1 LRADRN
7 HCCGG
12 VLGDA
17 VMSKPEKLMMKV
29 GKGCIIPAD
38 EYTTNKLKAR
48 KYSIGD
54 VVSVQISKPRNPK
67 FHRLVH
73 GLGTLVVENIEGF
86 EGMGAHKAL
95 KRLQREGLIECEEF
109 SFKVEG
115 CGMVT
120 QYVPRSLSFE
130 SMSEEV
136 FADVYKQI
144 CGVIVRLYWP
154 KETSERVAEMAGL
167 MVSQ

>member
-1 LRADRN
+1 
-7 HCCGG
+7 
-12 VLGDA
+12 
-17 VMSKPEKLMMKV
+17 MSKPEKLMMKV
-29 GKGCIIPAD
+29 AKGCIVPAD
-38 EYTTNKLKAR
+38 EYTKNKLKAR
-48 KYSIGD
+48 NYSIGD

-73 GLGTLVVENIEGF
+73 GLGTLVVENIEEF
-86 EGMGAHKAL
+86 EGMDSHKAL
-95 KRLQREGLIECEEF
+95 KRLQREGMIECDEF
-109 SFKVEG
+109 MFKVPG

-136 FADVYKQI
+136 FAGVYKQI
-144 CGVIVRLYWP
+144 CGVIVKMYWP
-154 KETSERVAEMAGL
+154 KETSERVAQMAEM